1 MDIHRITAFD
11 DNYIY
16 LLHDRETGTTAV
28 VDPGDA
34 APVQAELDRR
44 GWRLTHILTTHHHGD
59 HVGGV
64 PALKAAYHCTVAGA
78 RADRHRIPDMDAPL
92 SDGEVFPVGPQQAR
106 VFSVPGHTS
115 GHIAYYFA
123 GLGALFCGDT
133 LFALGCGRLFEG
145 TAEQMWDSLSKLR
158 ALPGDTQVYCAHEYT
173 LSNARFA
180 VTVDPDNPALARRAE
195 EIKAARDRG
204 EATVPFTLDEDR
216 RTNPFLRAD
225 DPAVQAAV
233 GMGGADPAAVFAEI
247 RRRKDVFR

>member
-1 MDIHRITAFD
+1 MDIHRIPAFD

-16 LLHDRETGTTAV
+16 LLHDGETGTTAV

-44 GWRLTHILTTHHHGD
+44 GWRLTHILLTHHHND
-59 HVGGV
+59 HIGGV
-64 PALKAAYHCTVAGA
+64 AALKAAHHCTVAGP
-78 RADRHRIPDMDAPL
+78 RADRHRIPDMDALL
-92 SDGEVFPVGPQQAR
+92 SDGEVFSVGPQQAQ
-106 VFSVPGHTS
+106 VFFVPGHTS
-115 GHIAYYFA
+115 GHIAYYFP

-145 TAEQMWDSLSKLR
+145 TAEQMWDSLSRLR
-158 ALPGDTQVYCAHEYT
+158 ALPAGTRVYCAHEYT

-180 VTVDPDNPALARRAE
+180 VTVDPDNAALARRADA
-195 EIKAARDRG
+195 IKAARGRG
-204 EATVPFTLDEDR
+204 EPTVPFTLEEDR
-216 RTNPFLRAD
+216 QTNPFLRAD

-233 GMGGADPAAVFAEI
+233 GMSGAEPAAVFAEI